1 MRPLLCLGERGDK
14 MSMRKQRTYWH
25 QTKSQSQINPWLN
38 YLIICQ
44 QYDCFQS
51 ASTENRQLFNQR
63 IYRKIDSANKCE
75 KEATFPHTSH
85 QEQNKHDTIE
95 SDLLNLSHPHQ
106 WPLLWLMRSVDHECL
121 RFCSAWLMVTF
132 GCQGAPS
139 KSVPHTQW
147 PAAGALTMAGTHSG
161 HTHF

>member
-85 QEQNKHDTIE
+85 QRAEQAWHHWIWLAELE
-95 SDLLNLSHPHQ
+95 SPSPMTPFMAYEERRSWMPPILQRMVNGDIWLSG
-106 WPLLWLMRSVDHECL
+106 RS
-121 RFCSAWLMVTF
+121 
-132 GCQGAPS
+132 
-139 KSVPHTQW
+139 K
-147 PAAGALTMAGTHSG
+147 
-161 HTHF
+161 